1 MNYEG
6 QYKIFDTHGIKT
18 HPIKRRKNRV
28 TYEDV
33 LSPDQINTQNFAL
46 SKIQQENIR
55 AVAEHVILMRKEKKP
70 VVLFAGAHLIKN
82 GLGRLLIDL
91 IQRDLITLI
100 AGNAATAIHDFEL
113 ALIGQTSEDV
123 PFALEKGEFGMAY
136 EFIFQNAAL
145 ALGNELHLGYGE
157 SLGRMICDP
166 GFRDNVLARIS
177 CSQAIDFQYPH
188 ISVLAACYEKHIP
201 FTVHAGIGTDV
212 IDQHPSFDGQAKGG
226 CSGRDFLVYAY
237 EITGMT
243 EGGMLINIGSA
254 VTGPE
259 VFLKAASMAGNI
271 GKVPHRI
278 ITADFDIRP
287 FDATA
292 MSDESKMN
300 YYFRDQKSIV
310 TRVPQAYHGRG
321 YYIQG
326 NQKETF
332 PYFYQ
337 QVIKLQKK

>member
-1 MNYEG
+1 MNYKG
-6 QYKIFDTHGIKT
+6 GYKIFDARAIKT
-18 HPIKRRKNRV
+18 YPVSSRKNRV
-28 TYEDV
+28 TLDDV
-33 LSPDQINTQNFAL
+33 LSPEQILTQKSEL
-46 SKIQQENIR
+46 SGLQQKNIR
-55 AVAEHVILMRKEKKP
+55 TVAQHLVELRKEKKP
-70 VVLFAGAHLIKN
+70 VLVFSGAHIIKN

-91 IQRDLITLI
+91 IDRDLITLI
-100 AGNAATAIHDFEL
+100 AGSAATTIHDFEL

-145 ALGNELHLGYGE
+145 ALGNELQLGYGE

-166 GFRDNVLARIS
+166 GFRNKVLARIS
-177 CSQAIDFQYPH
+177 YPGGVDFPYSH

-226 CSGRDFLVYAY
+226 CSGRDFLVYAH
-237 EITGMT
+237 EISRMT
-243 EGGMLINIGSA
+243 HGGMLINIGSA

-259 VFLKAASMAGNI
+259 VFLKAASMAANI
-271 GKVPHRI
+271 GKAPHKLT
-278 ITADFDIRP
+278 TADFDIRP
-287 FDATA
+287 FDASA
-292 MSDESKMN
+292 MSDESKVN

-310 TRVPQAYHGRG
+310 TRVPEAYHGQG

-332 PYFYQ
+332 PFFYQ
-337 QVIKLQKK
+337 QILNLQK

>member
-1 MNYEG
+1 MDYKG
-6 QYKIFDTHGIKT
+6 QYKIFDTDGIKT
-18 HPIKRRKNRV
+18 HPLKLRKNKVRHD
-28 TYEDV
+28 DV
-33 LSPDQINTQNFAL
+33 LSPEQIRTKEFVL
-46 SKIQQENIR
+46 SKTQQESIR
-55 AVAEHVILMRKEKKP
+55 TVAEHVIQMRKAKKP
-70 VVLFAGAHLIKN
+70 VLLFSGGHLIKN

-91 IQRDLITLI
+91 IHRDLITLV
-100 AGNAATAIHDFEL
+100 AGNSATTIHDFEL

-123 PFALEKGEFGMAY
+123 PMALEKGEFGMAY
-136 EFIFQNAAL
+136 EFVFQNAAL
-145 ALGNELHLGYGE
+145 AIGNELDLGYGE
-157 SLGRMICDP
+157 SLGRMICEP
-166 GFRDNVLARIS
+166 GFRDRVLARIS
-177 CSQAIDFQYPH
+177 CSQALDFRHSH
-188 ISVLAACYEKHIP
+188 ISVLAACHEKHIP

-237 EITGMT
+237 EITRMT
-243 EGGMLINIGSA
+243 QGGMLINLGSA

-259 VFLKAASMAGNI
+259 VFLKAASMAANI
-271 GKVPHRI
+271 GKVPHKI

-292 MSDESKMN
+292 MADESKMN

-310 TRVPQAYHGRG
+310 TRVPEAYHGQG

-337 QVIKLQKK
+337 QIIKLQK

>member
-1 MNYEG
+1 MNYQGE
-6 QYKIFDTHGIKT
+6 YKIFDTRGIKT
-18 HPIKRRKNRV
+18 HPVKIRKNKV
-28 TYEDV
+28 TYDDV
-33 LSPDQINTQNFAL
+33 LSPDQINTKKLAL
-46 SKIQQENIR
+46 SSIQQENIR
-55 AVAEHVILMRKEKKP
+55 TVAEHVIEMRKGKKP
-70 VVLFAGAHLIKN
+70 VLLFSGAHLIKN

-91 IQRDLITLI
+91 IHRDLITLI
-100 AGNAATAIHDFEL
+100 AGNSATTIHDFEL

-123 PFALEKGEFGMAY
+123 PLALEKGEFGMAY

-145 ALGNELHLGYGE
+145 SLGNELQLGYGE

-166 GFRDNVLARIS
+166 GFRDKVLARLS
-177 CSQAIDFQYPH
+177 CSQELEFQYSH
-188 ISVLAACYEKHIP
+188 ISVLAACFEKHIP

-226 CSGRDFLVYAY
+226 CSGRDFLVYAH
-237 EITGMT
+237 EITRMT
-243 EGGMLINIGSA
+243 KGGMLINIGSA

-259 VFLKAASMAGNI
+259 VFLKAASMAANI
-271 GKVPHRI
+271 GKAPHRI
-278 ITADFDIRP
+278 ITADFDLRP
-287 FDATA
+287 FDGAA

-310 TRVPQAYHGRG
+310 TRVPQAYHGQG

-337 QVIKLQKK
+337 QVINLQK